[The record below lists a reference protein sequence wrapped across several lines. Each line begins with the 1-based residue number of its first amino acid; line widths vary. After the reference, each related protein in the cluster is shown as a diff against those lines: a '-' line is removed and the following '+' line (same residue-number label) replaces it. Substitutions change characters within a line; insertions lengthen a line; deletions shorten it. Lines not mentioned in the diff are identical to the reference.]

1 MDAMRQ
7 RATRT
12 ENRWGILVLLALGL
26 MISFVD
32 RTSMSAA
39 LADHHFVR
47 EFALTHVER
56 GWLGSAVFWSY
67 GLLQMPMGWLV
78 DRYGVKW
85 PYSICF
91 VLWCFAAAATGIV
104 TTLSALILVRLLIG
118 AAESVVVPATYRYLA
133 NNFDETQKG
142 TALGI
147 YSVGGKMGPALGAP
161 IAAWLIA
168 TSSWKTMFVVTGL
181 AGLIWLMPWLL
192 MLNNDFPSKSQL
204 AVAKQRAASVPLGN
218 LLSSPVVWGGLMTN
232 FCYSY
237 FMFYCMTWMPAYL
250 VEQRGLSL
258 EQSGLYT
265 LFSFAGIAIVAALA
279 GWAADR
285 LIARGHDAVVVRKSF
300 IVTGFIGGTT
310 ILFGA
315 YTRSPEVALF
325 WNVVS
330 LSLLGLV
337 TANNLA
343 LVKLTLIPKQAVG
356 LNTGLQQVATSLA
369 GGVSASLSGWLLHLG
384 GSYTLPM
391 LAIFVF
397 LLLGA
402 TSTVVLLQRKW
413 APTVDGDAYQEP
425 QSEDLAAHALVG
437 TNMLRSE
444 DQSIL
449 HSR

>member
-1 MDAMRQ
+1 MKH
-7 RATRT
+7 
-12 ENRWGILVLLALGL
+12 ENRWGILVLLAFGL

-32 RTSMSAA
+32 RASMSTA

-47 EFALTHVER
+47 EFSLTHIER

-67 GLLQMPMGWLV
+67 GLLQIAMGWLV

-85 PYSICF
+85 PYAICF
-91 VLWCFAAAATGIV
+91 VLWCLAAAATGLV
-104 TTLSALILVRLLIG
+104 ATLSALIVVRLLIG
-118 AAESVVVPATYRYLA
+118 AAEAVVVPATYRYLA
-133 NNFDETQKG
+133 NNFDETEKG

-147 YSVGGKMGPALGAP
+147 YSIGGKMGPALGAP
-161 IAAWLIA
+161 IAAWLIV
-168 TSSWKTMFVVTGL
+168 TSSWKAMFVVTGV
-181 AGLIWLMPWLL
+181 AGLIWLLPWLL
-192 MLNNDFPSKSQL
+192 MLRNDFPSKDEL
-204 AVAKQRAASVPLGN
+204 AAAKQRAASVPLSN
-218 LLSSPVVWGGLMTN
+218 LLASPVVWGGLITN

-237 FMFYCMTWMPAYL
+237 FSFYCMTWMPAYL

-258 EQSGLYT
+258 KQSGLYT
-265 LFSFAGIAIVAALA
+265 FFSFVGIAIVAAIA

-285 LIARGHDAVVVRKSF
+285 LIARGNDAVMVRKSF

-310 ILFGA
+310 VLLGA
-315 YTRSPEVALF
+315 YTRSPQMALF

-343 LVKLTLIPKQAVG
+343 LVKLTLIPRQAVG

-369 GGVSASLSGWLLHLG
+369 GGVSASLSGWLLHVG

-402 TSTVVLLQRKW
+402 ASTAVLLRRKW
-413 APTVDGDAYQEP
+413 APKVNESGYEQP
-425 QSEDLAAHALVG
+425 QSEARATEILLGAD
-437 TNMLRSE
+437 TLRSN
-444 DQSIL
+444 DRSIP
-449 HSR
+449 H